1 MNSPKKW
8 HLIMGAGCGLLL
20 SVSACKSTK
29 DAGDPSDEAVKLIE
43 NAGGKIVSM
52 HAVLGEYDLIILAE
66 FPDVKE
72 AMKASVGLNMITGI
86 SFSTIPALPAADFDK
101 MVSEI

>member
-1 MNSPKKW
+1 M
-8 HLIMGAGCGLLL
+8 
-20 SVSACKSTK
+20 STFFMFGK
-29 DAGDPSDEAVKLIE
+29 YTPDAIRDISTERTDEAVKLIE